1 MIEHQYVE
9 LLDGTGIDRHEAG
22 GKAWALD
29 RLVEHDF
36 PVPPAV
42 VVRSAAYREFATTP
56 MVSTALDALRA
67 SRLPGPAETEAAE
80 RRIEEVFLTAPMPPA
95 VEHALRHAVGSM
107 LDGHRIAVRSS
118 ATAEDLAGSSFAG
131 QYRTH
136 LDIST
141 VEQGLDAIR
150 RCWASLWFPAVC
162 AYRRHTGVDEELLAM
177 AVIVQRLIDADWSGV
192 LFTRDPQG
200 DGSTLRIEAVR
211 GMGEQLVSGH
221 VTPGDHRITRRGLR
235 VASTHDP
242 TPPHLEDLARIGLRI
257 ERRFGEPQDVEW
269 SIGDGTVWILQSR
282 PITVASPLARFD
294 DGFDTHPRHDDRYTP
309 QGIAEML
316 PGVLPPLIWTM
327 NRPLVEGAFRTMLAR
342 QHARPVAMVR
352 PFVARFHG
360 RAVLNLTAI
369 EAAASTGGDAEIEN
383 AYLGTDDGDEPG
395 ASRARLGDVRRIWSA
410 QRRIEDDV
418 AVFTTAVAC
427 LPAVEPVLA
436 ETPAVRLVAYRHEL
450 RELAAR
456 GTLAELSASNAA
468 ATAYRS
474 LETMLQRWLGP
485 DTGRREAQR
494 ITSGSLGRVS
504 VGPRRVAAL
513 AAVIDDRATVELR
526 HDLTTAAVGDARRRL
541 IARGPQGIALAEE
554 IESAAAALGC
564 VSVYGGATYLEHDD
578 DLWRLAA
585 AAAVHRRPPPMEPVD
600 TMIDRAIGSAGRR
613 WRASRILTGQL
624 VDVRRRLLRRLARDA
639 IRFLGMR
646 EEAKHALLVLGG
658 FERRVIV
665 EGARRLVRSGHLH
678 SPAEIELLGDA
689 ELDEM
694 LTGTEPI
701 GRGTVMRRATTLERL
716 HQEPPLPSS
725 FIGTPEGAVA
735 PDTTTD
741 EISGWAASAGVAT
754 GRVRQISTIADGE
767 HLQPGEILVAVT
779 TDPSWTP
786 LFMVA
791 GGIVLEQG
799 GPLSHAAIVAREL
812 EIPAV
817 LNVADAMRRLPTGTE
832 VEVDGTSG
840 VVRPVLDR
848 EVVSA

>member
-1 MIEHQYVE
+1 MIDHQYVE
-9 LLDGTGIDRHEAG
+9 LLDGTGIDRDEAG

-29 RLVEHDF
+29 RLVEHGF
-36 PVPPAV
+36 PVPQAL
-42 VVRSAAYREFATTP
+42 VVRSAAYRAFAATP
-56 MVSTALDALRA
+56 TITAALDDLRA
-67 SRLPGPAETEAAE
+67 SPLPRPAETAAAE
-80 RRIEEVFLTAPMPPA
+80 ARIEKVFLTAPMPPT
-95 VEHALRHAVGSM
+95 VEHALRDAVSSM

-136 LDIST
+136 LDIVT

-162 AYRRHTGVDEELLAM
+162 AYRRHTGVDEKLLAM

-211 GMGEQLVSGH
+211 GMGEQLVSGQ
-221 VTPGDHRITRRGLR
+221 VTPGDHRISRRGLR

-242 TPPHLEDLARIGLRI
+242 TPPHLEDLARVGLRI
-257 ERRFGEPQDVEW
+257 ERRFGEPQDIEW
-269 SIGDGTVWILQSR
+269 SIGDGAIWILQSR
-282 PITVASPLARFD
+282 PITVAAPLAPFD

-309 QGIAEML
+309 QGVAEML
-316 PGVLPPLIWTM
+316 PGVLPPLIWSM
-327 NRPLVEGAFRTMLAR
+327 NRPLLEGAFRTMLAR
-342 QHARPVAMVR
+342 QHARPVTVAR

-369 EAAASTGGDAEIEN
+369 QAAASAGGDAEIEN
-383 AYLGTDDGDEPG
+383 AYLGTDDGTEPDG
-395 ASRARLGDVRRIWSA
+395 SRARLGDVRRIWRA

-418 AVFTTAVAC
+418 GVFTTAVAC
-427 LPAVEPVLA
+427 LSAIEPDLSDSPAG
-436 ETPAVRLVAYRHEL
+436 RLIAYRHEL
-450 RELAAR
+450 RDLAAR
-456 GTLAELSASNAA
+456 GALAELSASNAA

-474 LETMLQRWLGP
+474 LETMLRRWLGP
-485 DTGRREAQR
+485 DAGRREAQR

-513 AAVIDDRATVELR
+513 AAVIDDHATVDLRSEL
-526 HDLTTAAVGDARRRL
+526 TIAPAAEARRRL
-541 IARGPQGIALAEE
+541 IARGPEGISLAEG
-554 IESAAAALGC
+554 IETAAADLGC
-564 VSVYGGATYLEHDD
+564 VSVYGGATYLERDD

-585 AAAVHRRPPPMEPVD
+585 AAARHRSLPPMESVD
-600 TMIDRAIGSAGRR
+600 SMIDRAIGSAGRR
-613 WRASRILTGQL
+613 WRASRIVTGQL

-658 FERRVIV
+658 FERRVIA
-665 EGARRLVRSGHLH
+665 EGARRLVRSGNLR
-678 SPAEIELLGDA
+678 SLQEIELLDDT
-689 ELDEM
+689 EFDEM
-694 LTGTEPI
+694 LAGTEPV
-701 GRGTVMRRATTLERL
+701 GRGTLNRRATTLERL
-716 HQEPPLPSS
+716 HGELPLPSS
-725 FIGTPEGAVA
+725 FTGTPEGAVA
-735 PDTTTD
+735 PAATSD
-741 EISGWAASAGVAT
+741 EITGWAASAGIAT
-754 GRVRQISTIADGE
+754 GRVRQIRSIADGE
-767 HLQPGEILVAVT
+767 LLEPGEILVAVT

-786 LFMVA
+786 LFMLA

-812 EIPAV
+812 ELPAV
-817 LNVADAMRRLPTGTE
+817 LNVPDALRRLPTGAE

-840 VVRPVLDR
+840 VIRPTIDR
-848 EVVSA
+848 EAVNA